1 MNLFINQKICP
12 EAFLLHHSQYNN
24 HYLAVFI
31 PLYLTEK
38 RESKS
43 CHKHERVF
51 SENRYKYIKLFRIVS
66 KFLIILLENILNILE
81 IKCICHKDG
90 RFMGIAN
97 ESVHMVVG
105 NLMEIYVGK
114 LDLRSFVIDI

>member
-1 MNLFINQKICP
+1 M
-12 EAFLLHHSQYNN
+12 YT
-24 HYLAVFI
+24 YR
-31 PLYLTEK
+31 K

-51 SENRYKYIKLFRIVS
+51 SENRYKYIKLSRIVS

-90 RFMGIAN
+90 RFMGIAY

-114 LDLRSFVIDI
+114 LDLRALL